1 MIVGVG
7 LLRGRGRYA
16 ASRTIVAPGALIGSA
31 TFTRSQAA
39 GVESTSLGTDDATW
53 GAFAAD
59 VPRFYGADR
68 PLLIE
73 GQRTNTFPNPRL
85 AGGTPGTP
93 GTQPTSIS
101 AWLMTVGLSV
111 EYVQNVT
118 ANGLNGVRYRISGTA
133 TGSGTQTLTLAPA
146 LTGYAASPGQNW
158 TGSVFAALSAG
169 SLTNVT
175 AVRLITTARQ
185 GTGTAAQITTT
196 MNTTLSSTIRRYRG
210 TVLNAPATTTGVTHS
225 ITVVVVAGA
234 VDLTLDLF
242 WPQLEQGAFAT
253 TPVLPPVGTPG
264 ASTRGADIESH
275 TLAGLGL
282 QANGAG
288 TILLRGMLPQSAPTG
303 VNQMLLQ
310 VDGGTDAN
318 RYVVRNAG
326 GGNTIQVL
334 NVVGGSAG
342 TPVNLGTMT
351 PGTAFSVGVVCDGN
365 GRVAGAFN
373 ASAAQVVTSGPTSGL
388 TRLLGG
394 SSGTAGGSEAMFGT
408 VSRLA
413 VLPRVVSDA
422 ELQSLVS
429 GFR

>member
-7 LLRGRGRYA
+7 MLRGRGRYA

-59 VPRFYGADR
+59 VPRFYGANR

-73 GQRTNTFPNPRL
+73 GQRTNVVSNPRTP
-85 AGGTPGTP
+85 GGTGWTSTNIASVTP
-93 GTQPTSIS
+93 TTGPDGVVDS
-101 AWLMTVGLSV
+101 ASTIN
-111 EYVQNVT
+111 E
-118 ANGLNGVRYRISGTA
+118 GTA
-133 TGSGTQTLTLAPA
+133 TGNHIIAATIPSVYTTRHTWAVYLRPGTCDRARVLFGGVGFGSGVAVSVLLSGAGSF
-146 LTGYAASPGQNW
+146 LGSPGAGVLRSSITK
-158 TGSVFAALSAG
+158 TGDWYRVEVSGNSLASGSTQAQVRMIVAG
-169 SLTNVT
+169 G
-175 AVRLITTARQ
+175 TTDNY
-185 GTGTAAQITTT
+185 TGT
-196 MNTTLSSTIRRYRG
+196 NR
-210 TVLNAPATTTGVTHS
+210 
-225 ITVVVVAGA
+225 
-234 VDLTLDLF
+234 TLDVA
-242 WPQLEQGAFAT
+242 WPQVEVAAFASSV
-253 TPVLPPVGTPG
+253 VLPPVDTPG
-264 ASTRGADIESH
+264 ASTRNADIVSH

-288 TILLRGMLPQSAPTG
+288 TILLRGTLPQSAPTG
-303 VNQMLLQ
+303 VNQMLFQ
-310 VDGGTDAN
+310 VDDGTDDN
-318 RYVVRNAG
+318 RYVVRNGG
-326 GGNTIQVL
+326 GGNNIDLL
-334 NVVGGSAG
+334 NVVGGVAGSALR
-342 TPVNLGTMT
+342 LGTMT

-373 ASAAQVVTSGPTSGL
+373 ASAAQVITSGPSSGL
-388 TRLLGG
+388 TRLLEG

-413 VLPRVVSDA
+413 VLPRIVSDA